1 MFDTFLSGSNIL
13 PSIVNT
19 VTYVAEIPL
28 NSSDFK
34 AIITLS
40 LVEGINLKL
49 EKPLMGITLL
59 IYLTYKENKL
69 NEELSNINIIEN
81 QLTNSRIISINST

>member
-1 MFDTFLSGSNIL
+1 MFDTFVSGSTIF

-49 EKPLMGITLL
+49 ENPLMGITLL
-59 IYLTYKENKL
+59 IYLTYKEKKL
-69 NEELSNINIIEN
+69 NEKLPNVNTFIKKSADGFS
-81 QLTNSRIISINST
+81 LKLKK